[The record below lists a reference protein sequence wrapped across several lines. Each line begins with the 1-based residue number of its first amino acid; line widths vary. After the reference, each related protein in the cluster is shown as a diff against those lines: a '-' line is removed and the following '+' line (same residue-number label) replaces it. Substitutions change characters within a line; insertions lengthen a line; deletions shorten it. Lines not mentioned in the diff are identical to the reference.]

1 VTAAGPISVDA
12 FLADSVSSEEGKL
25 HAQGA
30 GWNRILTAGL
40 PTLQGRIGLGLL
52 LRVPAAG
59 AGAEHQLE
67 IALHG
72 PDGERLP
79 LGVVAED
86 GGAPIESVTGT
97 FAVETDGAVEEELLP
112 VAINLD
118 GLRLEREGIHRFVVS
133 VDGAAIRT
141 LPFTVALHDD

>member
-1 VTAAGPISVDA
+1 MTAAGPISVDA

-30 GWNRILTAGL
+30 GWNRILTVGL

-97 FAVETDGAVEEELLP
+97 FAVETDGVEEELLP

-141 LPFTVALHDD
+141 LPFTVALQER